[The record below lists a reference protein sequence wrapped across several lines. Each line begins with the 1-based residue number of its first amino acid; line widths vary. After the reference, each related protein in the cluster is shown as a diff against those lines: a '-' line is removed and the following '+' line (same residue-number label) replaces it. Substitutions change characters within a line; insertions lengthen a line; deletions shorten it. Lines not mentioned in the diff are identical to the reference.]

1 MRDSA
6 RSRYRLFF
14 WLSIFAAVA
23 AGAVFFLN
31 SGSVKRAASA
41 AKSAAVAP
49 PRQPA
54 TSAPQPAKPAPA
66 AAASQPPDTDPAT
79 AMPPVAMNATPAPTA
94 PMPVTPAPTAASDGY
109 PGIPA
114 LNLSTAVKAGDPDR
128 LQIMNAALWTAAN
141 GEWSRHFTALKDA
154 IAAAAGSGPWQQ
166 HPYNVER
173 LLTLDTPVL
182 AVEQAKFI
190 RAVGSG
196 TLTGFGR
203 DETNREFLIW
213 LLRRPQVLAAFSE
226 TIQPQDKARDALLQW
241 RVIWSDDVENRD
253 KLASLAI
260 ACALVFDEPI
270 KISRDIY
277 GFGGDYEEKR
287 TADGPTEASALARY
301 RFYRDCA
308 KKGSLKVSLPDMTPW
323 ELVWVVDAPLPES
336 ELVWAQKHVNY
347 SRRDWSKAYGHI
359 RYRMDRATQG
369 VNPYKAYTLAEI
381 EKEGGICGD
390 QAYFAAM
397 SAKANGIPA
406 MVIGGEGDRGGHA
419 WFGYGIARND
429 WNLDTG
435 RYADNYAAGTTRDPQ
450 TGRTIKEHELRQLT
464 DPARRT
470 ASYEK
475 SEKLLTLATL
485 LADAGK
491 RDLATLAYDGSL
503 RAAPKNYDAWVAKLD
518 NLAAAKVPA
527 DEWLR
532 ESARMRT
539 TFREFSDMVQ
549 EIDKR
554 EADYVARN
562 GDQAAAR
569 KVVHRQTERM
579 ERKDNE
585 RTDLILD
592 SVFREADL
600 AAKAGDTEA
609 VGRIYRDA
617 LHDKGEEVVA
627 FRKIAGRYYDWGK
640 ANSKGADVAKD
651 LVAYFDRKHEE
662 PTGDTFAMG
671 AYRGVLRTLSDM
683 AKEQKLEPLQRR
695 LERREE
701 KLKELQDKLGKLQSK
716 GADR

>member
-6 RSRYRLFF
+6 RSRQRLFF
-14 WLSIFAAVA
+14 WLPIFAALA
-23 AGAVFFLN
+23 IGAFFFVK
-31 SGSVKRAASA
+31 SGGVPRDSTAPERAAAIA
-41 AKSAAVAP
+41 AN
-49 PRQPA
+49 
-54 TSAPQPAKPAPA
+54 QPAKTTPAVATVPAPA
-66 AAASQPPDTDPAT
+66 AAPAAT
-79 AMPPVAMNATPAPTA
+79 KPAVAMNATPAPAPMTSPAVSTA
-94 PMPVTPAPTAASDGY
+94 PATSSDGY
-109 PGIPA
+109 PGIPP

-128 LQIMNAALWTAAN
+128 QQLMFAAQWAASTGN
-141 GEWSRHFTALKDA
+141 WARHFTALKDA

-173 LLTLDTPVL
+173 LLTLATPVL

-203 DETNREFLIW
+203 DDANKEFLNW
-213 LLRRPQVLAAFSE
+213 LFERPQVLAAFSE
-226 TIQPQDKARDALLQW
+226 TIQPQDKARDALIQW
-241 RVIWSDDVENRD
+241 RTIWSDDVENRD
-253 KLASLAI
+253 KLANLAI

-270 KISRDIY
+270 KINPNIY
-277 GFGGDYEEKR
+277 GFSEDYEGETKR
-287 TADGPTEASALARY
+287 SADGPTEASAMARY

-308 KKGSLKVSLPDMTPW
+308 KKGSLKVSLPEMTPW
-323 ELVWVVDAPLPES
+323 ELVWVVDAPVPES
-336 ELVWAQKHVNY
+336 ELIWAQKYVNF
-347 SRRDWSKAYGHI
+347 SRREWGKAYGHI

-369 VNPYKAYTLAEI
+369 VNPYKAYTFAEI

-397 SAKANGIPA
+397 TAKANGIPA

-429 WNLDTG
+429 WNLNTG

-470 ASYEK
+470 ANFDR
-475 SEKLLTLATL
+475 SEKLLVLATL
-485 LADAGK
+485 LKDAGK
-491 RDLATLAYDGSL
+491 RELATIAYDGAL
-503 RAAPKNYDAWVAKLD
+503 KAAPKNYDAWVAKLD
-518 NLAAAKVPA
+518 NLASAKVST

-554 EADYVARN
+554 EVAYVASN
-562 GDQAAAR
+562 GDNDAAR
-569 KVVHRQTERM
+569 KLVHRQTARM

-585 RTDLILD
+585 RSDLILD
-592 SVFREADL
+592 SVFREADI

-617 LHDKGEEVVA
+617 LRDKGEEVVS
-627 FRKIAGRYYDWGK
+627 FKKIAGRYYDWGK
-640 ANSKGADVAKD
+640 TNGKAADATKD
-651 LVAYFDRKHEE
+651 LVAYFDRKHDE
-662 PTGDTFAMG
+662 PTSDVFAIG
-671 AYRGVLRTLSDM
+671 AFRGVLKTLSGM

-701 KLKELQDKLGKLQSK
+701 KLKELEDKLGKLQSK